1 MRRQRAIACVFVDV
15 GGVLLS
21 DGWDH
26 LARRRAARHFAVP
39 WDELEQRHLLMF
51 ETFEEGR
58 LTLREYLD
66 RLVFHRPRPFTRA
79 AFRRF
84 MFAQS
89 TAFPKMI
96 ELVAALKF
104 QDGLRVAVVSNEA
117 RELNAYRIRRF
128 GLGRFVDFFV
138 SSCLVHRRK
147 PDVRIFRL
155 ALDLA
160 QLPPRQV
167 LYIENTAMFADVASG
182 LGIRSVLHTG
192 YETTRAAL
200 REFGL
205 GAGRTDPPV
214 R

>member
-1 MRRQRAIACVFVDV
+1 MRQQRAIACIFVDV

-26 LARRRAARHFAVP
+26 LARHRAARHFGLP
-39 WDELEQRHLLMF
+39 WAELEQRHALMF

-58 LTLREYLD
+58 LTLRQYLD
-66 RLVFHRPRPFTRA
+66 RLVFHRSRPFTRA
-79 AFRRF
+79 EFRRF

-104 QDGLRVAVVSNEA
+104 RDGLKVAVVSNEA
-117 RELNAYRIRRF
+117 RELNAFRIRRF

-147 PDVRIFRL
+147 PDARIFRL

-160 QLPPRQV
+160 QVQPRQV
-167 LYIENTAMFADVASG
+167 LYIENTAMFADVAAG
-182 LGIRSVLHTG
+182 LGIRSLLHTG
-192 YETTRAAL
+192 YGTTRAAL
-200 REFGL
+200 HKLGL
-205 GAGRTDPPV
+205 GAA
-214 R
+214 